1 MLTPMEKDQF
11 WHMIDGLTA
20 YDHAVEMMQSHHRRL
35 VAGEAGEAVFL
46 LSHPPVYTAGTSAR
60 REDLL
65 KAHLPKDIQ
74 IIADTGRG
82 GQWTYHGPGQ
92 RIIWPVLDL
101 NRRKRDIRAYIHT
114 LEGWVMQVLDR
125 QFGITSQRR
134 EGLPGLWVS
143 RSDIGR
149 PEQMDKI
156 AAIGV
161 RISKWVTMHGIAV
174 NIDPDLS
181 HYRGIVACGV
191 TDGGITSMAEL
202 GHLVSEAEF
211 DMALQAEFPSF
222 FGKNSALAR
231 D

>member
-65 KAHLPKDIQ
+65 EAHLPKDIQ

-143 RSDIGR
+143 RSDIGLNQGQYSR
-149 PEQMDKI
+149 LCHASSPILRYGHRLRQFYPS
-156 AAIGV
+156 V
-161 RISKWVTMHGIAV
+161 LVCQ
-174 NIDPDLS
+174 
-181 HYRGIVACGV
+181 YRFC
-191 TDGGITSMAEL
+191 
-202 GHLVSEAEF
+202 
-211 DMALQAEFPSF
+211 
-222 FGKNSALAR
+222 
-231 D
+231 